1 MSINT
6 KLLIRDGLEDT
17 YPDIYTS
24 DAVAAIEV
32 LSRFNQGQ
40 KEVMAKRITRRIE
53 RTRNKE
59 RITFLNPEDRI
70 PRTDIKVQDARDG
83 KFEGPEIPHDLQRQW
98 IQGTGPAAKPNSPIE
113 KSIRNVAYA
122 LLSGADGSSDVLRSA
137 RITPLESYPRVDRH
151 PYLRRSSE
159 LISRRAYE

>member
-6 KLLIRDGLEDT
+6 KLLIRDGLENS
-17 YPDIYTS
+17 YQDIYTI
-24 DAVAAIEV
+24 DAVGAIEA
-32 LSRFNQGQ
+32 LSRFNQNQ
-40 KEVMAKRITRRIE
+40 KEVMVKRINRRIE

-70 PRTDIKVQDARDG
+70 PRTDKKVQDARDG

-113 KSIRNVAYA
+113 KKYKKCSIRTAF
-122 LLSGADGSSDVLRSA
+122 RC
-137 RITPLESYPRVDRH
+137 
-151 PYLRRSSE
+151 
-159 LISRRAYE
+159 